1 MITHLE
7 AIEARI
13 TAVFGPRTPT
23 IVVAD
28 ATGLTPPYI
37 VLRTATPSRDRD
49 RVIAGAMG
57 AFEAYVDIGC
67 AAATAR
73 MAIDLNQQAT
83 EALTPGFEPA
93 ELPGVAGRYV
103 IISHLDSRD
112 VETNRTVT
120 STGTDTHPAW
130 ALSRF
135 IIRSKPLGGPH
146 G

>member
-7 AIEARI
+7 GIKARI
-13 TAVFGPRTPT
+13 TAVLGARTPQ
-23 IVVAD
+23 IVVGD
-28 ATGLTPPYI
+28 ATGLALPYI

-49 RVIAGAMG
+49 RVVAGALG
-57 AFEAYVDIGC
+57 AFEAYVDVGC
-67 AAATAR
+67 AAPTAR
-73 MAIDLNQQAT
+73 LAIDLNQQVT
-83 EALTPGFEPA
+83 LALTPGYEPA
-93 ELPGVAGRYV
+93 ELPAVPGRYV
-103 IISHLDSRD
+103 VISHLDSRD
-112 VETNRTVT
+112 VEVGRSVT